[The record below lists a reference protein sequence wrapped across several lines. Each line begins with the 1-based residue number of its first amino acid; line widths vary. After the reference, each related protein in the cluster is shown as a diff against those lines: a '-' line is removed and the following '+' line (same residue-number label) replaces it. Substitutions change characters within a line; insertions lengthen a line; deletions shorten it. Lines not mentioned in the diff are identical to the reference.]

1 MPRKSKYFTKCD
13 VTTMILTWTNK
24 ENSLKIFEIVQAQQ
38 NISPN
43 VSSQLSLNDKTF
55 YKSIFKVSW

>member
-1 MPRKSKYFTKCD
+1 MLFYNYESDLDQQKKSQ
-13 VTTMILTWTNK
+13 
-24 ENSLKIFEIVQAQQ
+24 KIFEIVQAQQ

-55 YKSIFKVSW
+55 YKSIFKVPGRTKYFAR